1 MNDGGFPEEECFAFL
16 GVSGGSVHSSGSE
29 QKVTLVFFLGG
40 VTFAEIS
47 ALRFL
52 SQMEDGLFSEIDF
65 LYFIEHDTRYFLN
78 NKLHSVSF
86 FLVTINV

>member
-1 MNDGGFPEEECFAFL
+1 MNAGRFPKACYAFS
-16 GVSGGSVHSSGSE
+16 GASGGSVHSSGSE

-52 SQMEDGLFSEIDF
+52 SQMEDGLFSEIHF
-65 LYFIEHDTRYFLN
+65 LYFIEPDIR
-78 NKLHSVSF
+78 
-86 FLVTINV
+86 